1 MTALATTEAQR
12 GLRAG
17 FNGRARR
24 ALTAGESFVTALC
37 GVVGIGLFL
46 FIYLGPAAIPRSM
59 LALMSSI
66 PFPPQWWSLEEV
78 LLGTGAVMIMASLI
92 FAALLL
98 VAGSGAIRKK
108 GTGVAPLTTRTSA
121 IGAFD
126 ASASY
131 PAADG
136 WDDDETG
143 YSSRQSASGGYGRYA
158 DEDEDDRPRGLM
170 RRNW

>member
-46 FIYLGPAAIPRSM
+46 FFYLGPAAIPRPI

-78 LLGTGAVMIMASLI
+78 LLGTGGVMIVASLI
-92 FAALLL
+92 FAPLLL

-108 GTGVAPLTTRTSA
+108 GTGVSPLTTRTSA

-126 ASASY
+126 ESASY

-136 WDDDETG
+136 WDDETG
-143 YSSRQSASGGYGRYA
+143 YSSRQRSHGAYGRF
-158 DEDEDDRPRGLM
+158 DNEDEDDRPRGLM